1 MEVSGQFHFLA
12 ALDPEKN
19 IQKYIAYT
27 LDMSLDGPEIKSVLS
42 LEDRNPCPC
51 RISNSHSPVFHP
63 VFQSHPLW
71 GTYAGSVLDS
81 VWFTELCVILPCV
94 AVGLRLLY
102 RVFEA
107 NNCSMQLALWCMIAV
122 SDIRSISLIKAIN
135 SQDPSPGRAERRG
148 LRPSRETKQRYIVMV
163 CEGYQKGC
171 ADAIQTITF
180 PNLLFKYYSSLICC
194 FFFVEINILHGIRTL
209 FVHSFTVPEIYY
221 ISLNDWDLEIDSPS
235 Y

>member
-1 MEVSGQFHFLA
+1 
-12 ALDPEKN
+12 
-19 IQKYIAYT
+19 
-27 LDMSLDGPEIKSVLS
+27 
-42 LEDRNPCPC
+42 
-51 RISNSHSPVFHP
+51 
-63 VFQSHPLW
+63 
-71 GTYAGSVLDS
+71 
-81 VWFTELCVILPCV
+81 
-94 AVGLRLLY
+94 
-102 RVFEA
+102 
-107 NNCSMQLALWCMIAV
+107 MIAV